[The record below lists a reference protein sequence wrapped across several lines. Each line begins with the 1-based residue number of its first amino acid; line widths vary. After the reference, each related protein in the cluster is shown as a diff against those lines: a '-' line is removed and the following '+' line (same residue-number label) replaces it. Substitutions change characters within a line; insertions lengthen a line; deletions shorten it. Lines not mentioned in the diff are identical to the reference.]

1 MLDILLSIDLFFFE
15 LFNKTLA
22 NPLFDA
28 FFPSIT
34 DLHKE
39 TWFVAGVFP
48 FILFLWFWKRRLQM
62 LKIFFGMA
70 LSIGISDTL
79 CGQFLKDGI
88 ARQRPVFNRI
98 GHSVEVRTNTFS
110 GHSLPSAHA
119 TNNFT
124 WANYLSQYY
133 PQHSSKYFVIAG
145 LVAYSR
151 VYVGVHYPFDII
163 AGGFLGFF
171 IGWLIFQIY
180 EYFCLNMMINIRL
193 RRSRSNS

>member
-1 MLDILLSIDLFFFE
+1 LFFFK
-15 LFNKTLA
+15 LFNQLLA

-39 TWFVAGVFP
+39 MWFVAGVFP
-48 FILFLWFWKRRLQM
+48 FLLVLWFWKKRLQM
-62 LKIFFGMA
+62 LKIFFGM
-70 LSIGISDTL
+70 LISIGVSDTL

-88 ARQRPVFNRI
+88 ARPRPVNNQL
-98 GHSVEVRTNTFS
+98 GHPVEVRTNTFS
-110 GHSLPSAHA
+110 GYSLPSAHS

-124 WANYLSQYY
+124 WANFLNQYY
-133 PQHSSKYFVIAG
+133 PQHASKYFLMAG

-163 AGGFLGFF
+163 AGGVLGLFLG
-171 IGWLIFQIY
+171 WLMFQVY
-180 EYFCLNMMINIRL
+180 EYFCLNMMINIQLKRT
-193 RRSRSNS
+193 RK